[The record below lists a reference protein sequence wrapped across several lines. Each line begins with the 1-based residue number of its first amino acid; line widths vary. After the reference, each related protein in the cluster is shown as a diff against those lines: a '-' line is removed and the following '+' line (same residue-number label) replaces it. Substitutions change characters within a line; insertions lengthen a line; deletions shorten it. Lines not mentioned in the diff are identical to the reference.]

1 MNSKSILKVRTCCI
15 EEIKRYTA
23 GQSGI
28 RILVM
33 WKAFKDLKEGKE
45 LRKEALESKKLSVRV
60 LDLKQGSKSKEA
72 LLTDSINNHQIL
84 KVA

>member
-1 MNSKSILKVRTCCI
+1 MNSKSILKVRTCCV
-15 EEIKRYTA
+15 EEIKRYIP

-28 RILVM
+28 LILVM

-45 LRKEALESKKLSVRV
+45 LKKEALESNKPVRV
-60 LDLKQGSKSKEA
+60 LDLKQGSKRKEA
-72 LLTDSINNHQIL
+72 LVTDSINNHQIL

>member
-1 MNSKSILKVRTCCI
+1 MNSKSILKVRTCCV
-15 EEIKRYTA
+15 EEIKRYIP

-28 RILVM
+28 LILVM

-45 LRKEALESKKLSVRV
+45 LRKETLESNKPSVRV
-60 LDLKQGSKSKEA
+60 LDLKQGSKRKEA
-72 LLTDSINNHQIL
+72 LVIDSINNHQIL